1 MWCQYEHKASAK
13 SFFLGIYQGTS
24 WLPRPVRLNGM
35 FSQQN
40 GVRTARSHAVR
51 SPAFVLT
58 QEIHTAGVVYISEE
72 TVRNKLFNRRAPRF
86 VFFFWGYFF
95 SSPQSGPEKLA
106 TNSALPTQSSSAR
119 FASCQTFATQQLMTH
134 KPSQLLAVVFIITA
148 PNCIRPYLHTQCFF
162 FSFNGFTVKVRRPQ
176 PLLLRVLPESKLNG
190 EAKLTRP
197 NLK

>member
-24 WLPRPVRLNGM
+24 WLPRPVRLSGM

-72 TVRNKLFNRRAPRF
+72 ATRNKLFNRGAPRF
-86 VFFFWGYFF
+86 FFFFQSTVGSRKVGDEFC
-95 SSPQSGPEKLA
+95 SSHPK
-106 TNSALPTQSSSAR
+106 
-119 FASCQTFATQQLMTH
+119 QL
-134 KPSQLLAVVFIITA
+134 S
-148 PNCIRPYLHTQCFF
+148 
-162 FSFNGFTVKVRRPQ
+162 
-176 PLLLRVLPESKLNG
+176 
-190 EAKLTRP
+190 
-197 NLK
+197 